1 MMQSRKKKVLF
12 VVHQLNYGGVQ
23 KALLTALNAIDYTQ
37 NDVTLYVRKNRVHLL
52 PNLNKQVSKVIINQD
67 TTHYYRKPYVIYLL
81 ICKHVGKLFKRT
93 KWSASIQKKLVAYL
107 NKSQM
112 IYEKN
117 HYFCSDEEYDV
128 AISYISGYTAQF
140 VAQYVK
146 AKKKVMFYHAS
157 TDENHALHET
167 IMSYFDCIVGVN
179 ANVQKKLGEF
189 YPNFLNK
196 MTFVENYVD
205 ATEVFEKSRACASC
219 AGSSREGK
227 IILCSC
233 GRLAQ
238 VKGFDLAVNTARIL
252 KNKQI
257 PFVWYFVGDGP
268 ERLKLEQLIKKYGL
282 VNDVIITGMQDNPY
296 PYIAG
301 CDIYVQPSYEEAHP
315 LAIIEA
321 LILCRPV
328 VTTATVGG
336 QSLIQQGVNG
346 LIADIDEQS
355 LANAIIRMMK
365 EETLHHKMVEYLQ
378 NIDHSDDFEKYKK
391 RWRELLEVN
400 KNEI

>member
-1 MMQSRKKKVLF
+1 
-12 VVHQLNYGGVQ
+12 
-23 KALLTALNAIDYTQ
+23 
-37 NDVTLYVRKNRVHLL
+37 
-52 PNLNKQVSKVIINQD
+52 
-67 TTHYYRKPYVIYLL
+67 
-81 ICKHVGKLFKRT
+81 
-93 KWSASIQKKLVAYL
+93 
-107 NKSQM
+107 
-112 IYEKN
+112 
-117 HYFCSDEEYDV
+117 
-128 AISYISGYTAQF
+128 
-140 VAQYVK
+140 
-146 AKKKVMFYHAS
+146 
-157 TDENHALHET
+157 
-167 IMSYFDCIVGVN
+167 
-179 ANVQKKLGEF
+179 
-189 YPNFLNK
+189 
-196 MTFVENYVD
+196 
-205 ATEVFEKSRACASC
+205 
-219 AGSSREGK
+219 
-227 IILCSC
+227 
-233 GRLAQ
+233 
-238 VKGFDLAVNTARIL
+238 
-252 KNKQI
+252 
-257 PFVWYFVGDGP
+257 VGDGP